1 MRKEV
6 PLLITFVVALIA
18 MLSQVTTGNVPG
30 LGVAIP
36 DVFERYIS
44 PWMTVVS
51 AFSLCLASVNLIVV
65 HSRNVSRKQPEWIYS
80 VVLLGSLVIYG
91 IWCTYIQLNPD
102 DTVASSGYSLIYNY
116 ILSPLMTGQ
125 WACLAFY
132 VASASYRA
140 FRARNLEATV
150 LLGSAI
156 LVMLGATPVGGV
168 IWSKFPVIQ
177 RWLIDIPNMTG
188 QRALL
193 IGAAVGSFVACL
205 RTMLGIERG
214 HLGIGGS

>member
-1 MRKEV
+1 
-6 PLLITFVVALIA
+6 
-18 MLSQVTTGNVPG
+18 
-30 LGVAIP
+30 
-36 DVFERYIS
+36 
-44 PWMTVVS
+44 
-51 AFSLCLASVNLIVV
+51 
-65 HSRNVSRKQPEWIYS
+65 
-80 VVLLGSLVIYG
+80 
-91 IWCTYIQLNPD
+91 
-102 DTVASSGYSLIYNY
+102 
-116 ILSPLMTGQ
+116 MTGQ

-193 IGAAVGSFVACL
+193 IGAAVELCCMPAHNAWNRAGTSRHRRFLMGKEVYGA
-205 RTMLGIERG
+205 
-214 HLGIGGS
+214 